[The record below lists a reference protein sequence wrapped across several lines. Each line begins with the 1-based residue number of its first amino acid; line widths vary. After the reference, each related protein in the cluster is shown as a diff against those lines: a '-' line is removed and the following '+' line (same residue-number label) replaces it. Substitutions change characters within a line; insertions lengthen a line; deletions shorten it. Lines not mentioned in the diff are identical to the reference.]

1 MGTEDSAGRSSK
13 DLATLSLQQIGLG
26 TTPEW
31 IWSILPSQ
39 LISKTKTKTDGNV
52 DQVCPLYE
60 GYETR
65 GRMQKMGVGDQHR
78 GGNSDDDDADDQ
90 NDHDD
95 DADDHDDEWG
105 VSKEVATLF
114 SLMMMLMTTMMLIM
128 MLMMLMT
135 TMMMMTTVLI
145 GVNSL

>member
-65 GRMQKMGVGDQHR
+65 GRMQKMGVGDQH
-78 GGNSDDDDADDQ
+78 GGGHSQ
-90 NDHDD
+90 
-95 DADDHDDEWG
+95 
-105 VSKEVATLF
+105 
-114 SLMMMLMTTMMLIM
+114 I
-128 MLMMLMT
+128 
-135 TMMMMTTVLI
+135 I
-145 GVNSL
+145 R